1 VTDVVVGDDGLARCL
16 WGYSTPEYHDYHDH
30 EWGLPVGDDR
40 RIFEKLCLEGFQVG
54 LSWLTILRKREGFR
68 RAFANFDPAV
78 IAAFG
83 PTEIEQ
89 LIRDPHIVRNRAKIE
104 PPSPTPRLHCAWP
117 NNTYPSPLCCGATNP
132 NATPCG
138 APWATSQPPQLNR
151 KGSRQS
157 YAATASVSS
166 AQPPSTPR
174 CNTSESSTTTSK
186 AAITGPSPNQPE
198 QPSQDQGAE
207 RGG

>member
-104 PPSPTPRLHCAWP
+104 ATIANAKAALRLAEQHISLAALPVEPRTQTPPRAAHPGRPPSLH
-117 NNTYPSPLCCGATNP
+117 S
-132 NATPCG
+132 
-138 APWATSQPPQLNR
+138 
-151 KGSRQS
+151 
-157 YAATASVSS
+157 
-166 AQPPSTPR
+166 
-174 CNTSESSTTTSK
+174 
-186 AAITGPSPNQPE
+186 
-198 QPSQDQGAE
+198 
-207 RGG
+207 

>member
-1 VTDVVVGDDGLARCL
+1 MIFPESVYLDGDLNPPPAADVSRKFSVAFLVRVARRRDRPRGQQEEAPRAVTDVVVGDDGLARCL

-68 RAFANFDPAV
+68 RAFANFEPAV

-89 LIRDPHIVRNRAKIE
+89 LIRDPHIVRPVALPRAV
-104 PPSPTPRLHCAWP
+104 AFGD
-117 NNTYPSPLCCGATNP
+117 PLDLRRT
-132 NATPCG
+132 
-138 APWATSQPPQLNR
+138 
-151 KGSRQS
+151 
-157 YAATASVSS
+157 
-166 AQPPSTPR
+166 
-174 CNTSESSTTTSK
+174 
-186 AAITGPSPNQPE
+186 
-198 QPSQDQGAE
+198 
-207 RGG
+207 

>member
-104 PPSPTPRLHCAWP
+104 ATIANAKAALRLAEQHISLAALLWSHEPKRHPVRRTLGDLPASTAESKSLSAELRRHGFRFVGPT
-117 NNTYPSPLCCGATNP
+117 TI
-132 NATPCG
+132 
-138 APWATSQPPQLNR
+138 
-151 KGSRQS
+151 
-157 YAATASVSS
+157 YAAMQYLGVVNDHLQGCHHGAVAES
-166 AQPPSTPR
+166 ARATFTRPR
-174 CNTSESSTTTSK
+174 
-186 AAITGPSPNQPE
+186 G
-198 QPSQDQGAE
+198 
-207 RGG
+207 